1 MLLELIG
8 IYAAYKVADRYN
20 NLKERE
26 LEEEEELKDLEIQVR
41 KLELKKRLR
50 ELNNML

>member
-20 NLKERE
+20 KIKERE
-26 LEEEEELKDLEIQVR
+26 LDKEDELKDLEIQGR
-41 KLELKKRLR
+41 KLELKKRLK
-50 ELNNML
+50 ELNRIL